1 MLPGTN
7 VSTNSS
13 VSNPRIFYGWFV
25 VAGTFAVTFVG
36 FGCAYSFSAFLL
48 PLQHDFAASRGSI
61 SLVFSIA
68 GFFYFALGVISG
80 PLADRFGSR
89 LFAVIGMILTG
100 AGLVAASVAQS
111 LLQVYLA
118 YGLGVGLGIGC
129 SYVPAVAAVQRWF
142 LRRRGFASG
151 LAVSGIGVGTLVVPP
166 LASLLIGALGWRETY
181 LLLGIVAIVAGAGM
195 ALLIED
201 DPNKRGLGADGDP
214 PGAAAGAPAS
224 SVDSIRGAI
233 TSRRF
238 IGLYAACFICSFGLF
253 VPFVHLVPYALDY
266 GIASSAAVLLVGAIG
281 VGSTAG
287 RFLLGGLADRLGRP
301 LSFLIM
307 FVGMGL
313 SFVMWLFSV
322 SLWPLTAFALVYGVF
337 YGGFVALAPAVVID
351 YFGGRHASSL
361 IGILYTSVAFGTL
374 IGPSAAGFVFD
385 FSHSY
390 TLPILLSIGVYVV
403 ATVILAVTSRT
414 SPLR

>member
-1 MLPGTN
+1 M
-7 VSTNSS
+7 V
-13 VSNPRIFYGWFV
+13 
-25 VAGTFAVTFVG
+25 
-36 FGCAYSFSAFLL
+36 
-48 PLQHDFAASRGSI
+48 
-61 SLVFSIA
+61 
-68 GFFYFALGVISG
+68 
-80 PLADRFGSR
+80 
-89 LFAVIGMILTG
+89 
-100 AGLVAASVAQS
+100 ASVAQT
-111 LLQVYLA
+111 LLQVYAA
-118 YGLGVGLGIGC
+118 YGIGVGLGIGC
-129 SYVPAVAAVQRWF
+129 SYVPSVGAVQRWF

-166 LASLLIGALGWRETY
+166 LASLLIDALGWRETY
-181 LLLGIVAIVAGAGM
+181 LVLGVVAIVAGAGM
-195 ALLIED
+195 AILIED
-201 DPNKRGLGADGDP
+201 DPGRRGLGVDGDP
-214 PGAAAGAPAS
+214 PTVAARAQASAPD
-224 SVDSIRGAI
+224 SVGSAI

-238 IGLYAACFICSFGLF
+238 IGLYASCFICSFGLF

-266 GIASSAAVLLVGAIG
+266 GITSSAAVLLVGAIG

-322 SLWPLTAFALVYGVF
+322 SLWGLAAFALVYGLF

-351 YFGGRHASSL
+351 YFGERHASSL

-374 IGPSAAGFVFD
+374 VGPSVAGFVFD
-385 FSHSY
+385 ISHSY

-403 ATVILAVTSRT
+403 ATGILAVTSRG
-414 SPLR
+414 SLAR

>member
-1 MLPGTN
+1 
-7 VSTNSS
+7 VSTNASI
-13 VSNPRIFYGWFV
+13 SNPRIFYGWFV

-68 GFFYFALGVISG
+68 GFFYFGLGVISG
-80 PLADRFGSR
+80 PLADRYGAR
-89 LFAVIGMILTG
+89 LLAVVGMIITG
-100 AGLVAASVAQS
+100 AGLVAASLAQT

-166 LASLLIGALGWRETY
+166 IAKLMIDALDWRETY
-181 LLLGIVAIVAGAGM
+181 LILGIVAILIGAGL

-201 DPNKRGLGADGDP
+201 DPGRRGLGVDGDP
-214 PGAAAGAPAS
+214 PAVDAAAPSEGSALR
-224 SVDSIRGAI
+224 SVI

-238 IGLYAACFICSFGLF
+238 FGLYAACFICSFGLF
-253 VPFVHLVPYALDY
+253 VPFVHLVPYALDH

-287 RFLLGGLADRLGRP
+287 RFLLGGMADRLGRP

-313 SFVMWLFSV
+313 SFVIWLFAT
-322 SLWPLTAFALVYGVF
+322 SLWPLAAFALVYGIF

-351 YFGGRHASSL
+351 YFGSRQASSL
-361 IGILYTSVAFGTL
+361 IGIVYTSVAFGTL

-385 FSHSY
+385 VSHSY

-403 ATVILAVTSRT
+403 ATAVLAATSKGALAR
-414 SPLR
+414 

>member
-1 MLPGTN
+1 MSPGTN
-7 VSTNSS
+7 VSTNAS

-68 GFFYFALGVISG
+68 GFFYFGLGVISG
-80 PLADRFGSR
+80 PLADRYGAR
-89 LFAVIGMILTG
+89 LLAVIGMIITG
-100 AGLVAASVAQS
+100 AGLVAASMAQT

-166 LASLLIGALGWRETY
+166 LAKLMIDALNWRETY
-181 LLLGIVAIVAGAGM
+181 LILGIAAIVIGAGL
-195 ALLIED
+195 ALLIDD
-201 DPNKRGLGADGDP
+201 DPSRRGLGVDGDP
-214 PGAAAGAPAS
+214 PVPTTPTLAGH
-224 SVDSIRGAI
+224 SVIRSVI

-238 IGLYAACFICSFGLF
+238 FGLYAACFICSFGLF
-253 VPFVHLVPYALDY
+253 VPFVHLVPYALDH

-287 RFLLGGLADRLGRP
+287 RFLLGGMADRLGRP

-313 SFVMWLFSV
+313 SFVIWLFST
-322 SLWPLTAFALVYGVF
+322 SLWPLAAFALVYGIF

-351 YFGGRHASSL
+351 YFGARQASSL
-361 IGILYTSVAFGTL
+361 IGIVYTSVAFGTL

-385 FSHSY
+385 LSHSY

-403 ATVILAVTSRT
+403 ATIVLAVTSKGALAR
-414 SPLR
+414 